1 MNYYFGCALA
11 FFSRSL
17 FVLIHTDVII
27 RCYNKIVHRTHPIHS
42 NFFSPSQILLLGF
55 CFCSSFLVSS
65 LHLWVFDLYIIFV
78 AFRAM
83 LLLVMRG
90 QFNDERF
97 RSIPYIIIKCYT
109 YSTEREKK
117 TFFDHHQRRTSII
130 VKEINI
136 SIESVK
142 SVQFYDRHWGW
153 NYSFCVVTVRNIRI
167 NPSFSL
173 RSNWSVVM

>member
-1 MNYYFGCALA
+1 MVVNLNFHYIISDIWQPRKINELLLRMCAR

-55 CFCSSFLVSS
+55 CFCSSFLVQLSS
-65 LHLWVFDLYIIFV
+65 FMSFRFIHIFV

-83 LLLVMRG
+83 LLPVMRG

-97 RSIPYIIIKCYT
+97 RSMPYIIIKCYT
-109 YSTEREKK
+109 YSTERERKK
-117 TFFDHHQRRTSII
+117 TLFDHHQRRTSII

-142 SVQFYDRHWGW
+142 SVQFYDRH
-153 NYSFCVVTVRNIRI
+153 
-167 NPSFSL
+167 
-173 RSNWSVVM
+173 